1 MLKTLCNKK
10 YLKNLQY
17 NSISSYKVNS
27 IFPRNRS
34 ESQRGE
40 NASTY
45 VTNISDKIRVLNR
58 NMCRPYLAWST
69 FARLLLDFCS
79 TFAQLILD
87 FCSTLLGFRVSLFV
101 TNGHVTFNPNV
112 DLLAFI
118 LQLQDCDYKLYAYL

>member
-79 TFAQLILD
+79 T
-87 FCSTLLGFRVSLFV
+87 LLGFRVLLFV

-118 LQLQDCDYKLYAYL
+118 LQLQDCDYKLYACL